1 MDILGYS
8 SYGWLPSAL
17 YLALLLVLSF
27 KAKSGGESGLSS
39 GLVQAAIF
47 VILVI
52 HGVQLHD
59 SVFTPQGFVFG
70 FAQCSTYRFGKRTHT
85 FADRPHVA

>member
-17 YLALLLVLSF
+17 YLVLLLVLSF
-27 KAKSGGESGLSS
+27 KAKSGVESGLSS
-39 GLVQAAIF
+39 TLVQAAIF

-59 SVFTPQGFVFG
+59 SVFTPQGLVFG
-70 FAQCSTYRFGKRTHT
+70 FAQ
-85 FADRPHVA
+85 D

>member
-8 SYGWLPSAL
+8 SSGWLPSAL

-27 KAKSGGESGLSS
+27 RAKSGVESGLSS
-39 GLVQAAIF
+39 SLVQAAIF

-59 SVFTPQGFVFG
+59 SVFTPQGFSFAVFAPYAAI
-70 FAQCSTYRFGKRTHT
+70 FWSLPSPEMAPAVY
-85 FADRPHVA
+85 